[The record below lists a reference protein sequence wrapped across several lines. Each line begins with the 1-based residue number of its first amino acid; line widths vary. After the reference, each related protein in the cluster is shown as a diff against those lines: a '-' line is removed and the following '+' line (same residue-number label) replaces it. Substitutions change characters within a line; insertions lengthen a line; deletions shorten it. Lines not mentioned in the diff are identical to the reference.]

1 MKNIITK
8 IASLAMAFIL
18 LGTGT
23 AASKATISNYDS
35 IHTAHSAN
43 VVCQYHDGSKING
56 QKIVN
61 YVADNGYKKCK
72 SCGQITGKI
81 DCSKHNW
88 ETIKTGKW
96 INKEYEGFSYCS
108 CCLELVAGYYEERCV
123 TQRCTKCDVRKEKW
137 QHHRIYYKHGKK
149 HMTSKTYDNRL

>member
-43 VVCQYHDGSKING
+43 VVCQYHDGSKIM
-56 QKIVN
+56 
-61 YVADNGYKKCK
+61 AKK
-72 SCGQITGKI
+72 
-81 DCSKHNW
+81 
-88 ETIKTGKW
+88 
-96 INKEYEGFSYCS
+96 
-108 CCLELVAGYYEERCV
+108 
-123 TQRCTKCDVRKEKW
+123 
-137 QHHRIYYKHGKK
+137 
-149 HMTSKTYDNRL
+149 